1 MKRNFI
7 LPCLAGIL
15 IMGVVA
21 FAYFDRANIAVLH
34 PQGPVSLGELQVM
47 GITVLLS
54 AIVVVPLF
62 ILLFLFAW
70 KYRAGNPKMHIEH
83 KPNWDHDNYFVE
95 FLWWLVP
102 TAIVLYLGLVAW
114 HSSHEYD
121 PYQPILSNNAPITID
136 VVALDWKWLFIYP
149 QQGIATVN
157 MIEVPVNTPVHFQLT
172 ADAPMNSFWVPNL
185 GGQIMVMPGMQ
196 TQLNLMATNAGT
208 YSGLSGNMSGK
219 GFAGMKF
226 SVKVVSQDDFSS
238 WVQSVQQHS
247 NSLTQ
252 SAYRELALPSENNPV
267 ATYAPIDLNLYNSI
281 IMNYMTPKMQM
292 QDSVST
298 SSK

>member
-1 MKRNFI
+1 
-7 LPCLAGIL
+7 
-15 IMGVVA
+15 
-21 FAYFDRANIAVLH
+21 
-34 PQGPVSLGELQVM
+34 
-47 GITVLLS
+47 
-54 AIVVVPLF
+54 
-62 ILLFLFAW
+62 
-70 KYRAGNPKMHIEH
+70 
-83 KPNWDHDNYFVE
+83 
-95 FLWWLVP
+95 
-102 TAIVLYLGLVAW
+102 VAW